1 MFAEMRAALG
11 IDKKI
16 DILDHVYALPTD
28 EQEEAQEKIREIER
42 VAMKAQKA
50 QVGESF
56 SIFRSF
62 IYHVAF
68 MLSEGGHRRSRGCG
82 QVMRQPI
89 FFQTLT
95 KTYNRP
101 S

>member
-62 IYHVAF
+62 IYQVAF
-68 MLSEGGHRRSRGCG
+68 MLS
-82 QVMRQPI
+82 
-89 FFQTLT
+89 
-95 KTYNRP
+95 
-101 S
+101 